1 MSDDNRCVTDEELTA
16 FLDETLS
23 QTDHARIEAALSED
37 PGLQRRLEGLHL
49 PQGLLSRAYDLAA
62 MDAPQMPAA
71 LRAQVAA
78 AASETE
84 PPAAGAANTNKA
96 PGLLWPLTLAASFAL
111 GMVAMSIMQPSAP
124 TDLAAAK
131 PGWVD
136 TVASYQALYTTET
149 LAGAA
154 QDPAASRAILARAET
169 LLGVDLTAAL
179 DIDGLSFKRVQMLAI
194 DGAPLIQ
201 MAYLDDE
208 GQPFAF
214 CLTMRD
220 AQDRDTL
227 TKMSWDLATSSWIE
241 DGVGFV
247 LVGGADETRVGEM
260 AQRFRGV
267 I

>member
-1 MSDDNRCVTDEELTA
+1 MSDDNTCVTDEELTA

-23 QTDHARIEAALSED
+23 QTDHARIEAALAED

-71 LRAQVAA
+71 LHAQLGSAPVASAAHVAA
-78 AASETE
+78 NS
-84 PPAAGAANTNKA
+84 PKA
-96 PGLLWPLTLAASFAL
+96 PGVLWPLALAASFAL
-111 GMVAMSIMQPSAP
+111 GMVAMSIMQPDPEAQ
-124 TDLAAAK
+124 LASAK

-214 CLTMRD
+214 CLTMRN

-227 TKMSWDLATSSWIE
+227 TKMSWDLATSSWVE

-247 LVGGADETRVGEM
+247 LVGGADETRVGEI
-260 AQRFRGV
+260 AKRFRGV